1 MTFGAGIAAALPRLQ
16 AAAESLMTS
25 VVTVTRL
32 DPDAEPVWDE
42 ETGECTDALVT
53 VYEGRA
59 KVQTFQAFEAEPE
72 AGGAQR
78 VIQRYYLHV
87 PLSAGVFLPGDR
99 AEVTASANPLLVG
112 NVYVVAAAHEK
123 DWQTA
128 QRLLVDHDAG
138 QS

>member
-1 MTFGAGIAAALPRLQ
+1 VNIADEISAALPDLK
-16 AAAESLMTS
+16 AHAESLMTS
-25 VVTVTRL
+25 TARI
-32 DPDAEPVWDE
+32 ARAGESVWDE
-42 ETGECTDALVT
+42 ESGEYVDGDAV
-53 VYEGRA
+53 VYEGRC

-78 VIQRYYLHV
+78 VVQRYYLHV
-87 PLSAGVFLPGDR
+87 PVSAGVFLPGDR
-99 AEVTASANPLLVG
+99 AEITASANPNLIG

-138 QS
+138 PS

>member
-1 MTFGAGIAAALPRLQ
+1 MNIADEISAALPDLK
-16 AAAESLMTS
+16 AHAESLMTS
-25 VVTVTRL
+25 TARI
-32 DPDAEPVWDE
+32 ARAGESVWDE
-42 ETGECTDALVT
+42 ESGEYVDGDAV
-53 VYEGRA
+53 VYEGRC

-78 VIQRYYLHV
+78 VVQRYYLHV
-87 PLSAGVFLPGDR
+87 PVSAGVFLPGDR
-99 AEVTASANPLLVG
+99 AEITASANPNLIG

-138 QS
+138 PS

>member
-1 MTFGAGIAAALPRLQ
+1 MFGDMIADRLPALQ
-16 AAAESLMTS
+16 AAAERMMTS
-25 VVTVTRL
+25 TVTITRL
-32 DPDAEPVWDE
+32 GEPVWDE
-42 ETGECTDALVT
+42 EAGDYTDALTT
-53 VYEGRA
+53 VYTGRC

-87 PLSAGVFLPGDR
+87 PVTAGVFLPGDR

-112 NVYVVAAAHEK
+112 NVYVVAGPHEK

-128 QRLLVDHDAG
+128 QRLLADLDSG
-138 QS
+138 PS

>member
-1 MTFGAGIAAALPRLQ
+1 MFGDLIADRLPVLQ
-16 AAAESLMTS
+16 AAAERMMTS
-25 VVTVTRL
+25 IVTITRL
-32 DPDAEPVWDE
+32 GEPVWDE
-42 ETGECTDALVT
+42 EAGDYTDALTT
-53 VYEGRA
+53 VYTGRC

-87 PLSAGVFLPGDR
+87 PVTAGVFLPGDR

-112 NVYVVAAAHEK
+112 NVYVVAGPHEK

-128 QRLLVDHDAG
+128 QRLLADLDSG
-138 QS
+138 PS

>member
-1 MTFGAGIAAALPRLQ
+1 MFAETLAQYLPEMQ
-16 AAAESLMTS
+16 AHAESLMTS
-25 VVTVTRL
+25 TVTVTRL
-32 DPDAEPVWDE
+32 GEPVWDE
-42 ETGECTDALVT
+42 DAGTYTDAPTT
-53 VYEGRA
+53 VYEGRC

-87 PLSAGVFLPGDR
+87 PVSAGVFLPGDR

-128 QRLLVDHDAG
+128 QRLLVDLDAG
-138 QS
+138 PS

>member
-1 MTFGAGIAAALPRLQ
+1 MAFGELIADRLPTLQ
-16 AAAESLMTS
+16 AASEALMTS
-25 VVTVTRL
+25 TVTITRAG
-32 DPDAEPVWDE
+32 DSVWDE
-42 ETGECTDALVT
+42 DAGEYVDEPTT
-53 VYEGRA
+53 IYEGRC
-59 KVQTFQAFEAEPE
+59 KLQTFQAFEAEPE

-87 PLSAGVFLPGDR
+87 PVSAGIFLPGDR
-99 AEVTASANPLLVG
+99 AVITASANPLLVG

-138 QS
+138 PS

>member
-1 MTFGAGIAAALPRLQ
+1 MAVTFGDLIADRLPTLQ
-16 AAAESLMTS
+16 AAAENMMTS
-25 VVTVTRL
+25 TTTVTRL
-32 DPDAEPVWDE
+32 GEPVWDE
-42 ETGECTDALVT
+42 DTGDYTDALTT
-53 VYEGRA
+53 VYEGRC
-59 KVQTFQAFEAEPE
+59 KLQTYQAFEAEPE

-87 PLSAGVFLPGDR
+87 PVSAGIFLPGDR
-99 AEVTASANPLLVG
+99 AVITASANPLLVG

-138 QS
+138 PS

>member
-1 MTFGAGIAAALPRLQ
+1 MIVDAVAAALPELQ

-25 VVTVTRL
+25 TVTVTRV
-32 DPDAEPVWDE
+32 DPDAEPAWDE
-42 ETGECTDALVT
+42 DTGTYTDSTTT
-53 VYEGRA
+53 VYTGRA

-87 PLSAGVFLPGDR
+87 PVSAGIFLPGDR
-99 AEVTASANPLLVG
+99 AEVTASANPLLIG

-128 QRLLVDHDAG
+128 QRLLVDLDAG
-138 QS
+138 PS

>member
-1 MTFGAGIAAALPRLQ
+1 MFAETLAQHLPEMQ
-16 AAAESLMTS
+16 AHAESLMTS
-25 VVTVTRL
+25 AVTVTRL
-32 DPDAEPVWDE
+32 DPNAEPAWDE
-42 ETGECTDALVT
+42 DTGTYTDAPTT
-53 VYEGRA
+53 VYTGRA

-87 PLSAGVFLPGDR
+87 PVSAGIFLPGDR
-99 AEVTASANPLLVG
+99 AEVTASANPLLIG

-128 QRLLVDHDAG
+128 QRLLVDLDAG
-138 QS
+138 PS

>member
-1 MTFGAGIAAALPRLQ
+1 MFAETLAQHLPEMQ
-16 AAAESLMTS
+16 AHAESLMTS
-25 VVTVTRL
+25 TVTITRTG
-32 DPDAEPVWDE
+32 EPVWDE
-42 ETGECTDALVT
+42 DTGTYTDATTT
-53 VYEGRA
+53 VYEGRC

-87 PLSAGVFLPGDR
+87 PVTAGVFLPGDR
-99 AEVTASANPLLVG
+99 AEITASANPLLVG

-138 QS
+138 PS